1 VGVCARI
8 EGAFVSYRRIR
19 KGRASDASAEVVFER
34 ALLGDDAS
42 DRKTFD
48 PREDRKTLQLCRQ
61 VQRALMLAL
70 SGECAD
76 DILREVYVE
85 SVEPMGGASQLL
97 VRVMVP
103 GELGE
108 SSFEVVARLED
119 RLPKLRALVARSIC
133 RKRVPNLMFV
143 AIPAGMRLP
152 EGGQS

>member
-1 VGVCARI
+1 VRH
-8 EGAFVSYRRIR
+8 RRHR
-19 KGRASDASAEVVFER
+19 KGHAVDASAELVFER
-34 ALLGDDAS
+34 ALLGEDAS
-42 DRKTFD
+42 DRKTFN

-97 VRVMVP
+97 VRVIVP
-103 GELGE
+103 REIGQ
-108 SSFEVVARLED
+108 SSFEVVARLDD
-119 RLPKLRALVARSIC
+119 RLPKLRAIVARSIC

-143 AIPAGMRLP
+143 ACPAGMRLP